1 MGRDPEEI
9 ARDADNKLTASA
21 SDAGT
26 HPKVEEIKLSEI
38 LSQAEIEALLGSLSE
53 GEAEG
58 APSSSATPNPAAP
71 TNPAPVQAFTSF
83 SNSKQGPSR
92 TAVAYEVYD
101 FRRPDKFSKEQLRTL
116 QMLHETFGRLAGTTL
131 SAYLRSNVNIDLIS
145 LEQVPYEEYLRS
157 INQSVFTVMSIPPLS
172 GQAALELEFGLIF
185 TMIDKL
191 LGGPGRSLNR
201 SMLTEIEQPLVRQ
214 IIERMFLSLKTA
226 WEGVVIVTPGIETIE
241 TSAQFV
247 QIAPP
252 TDIVVSILFE
262 VRIGDARGAMS
273 LCIPYMVLK
282 PITTKLSAQK
292 WFAATSS
299 RRQTSSNRRS
309 LVSQIQDTH
318 VDCWIRL
325 GQSKV
330 CIKDFLALRSGD
342 VIRLDQ
348 KTDRDLTLLVANTPK
363 YEGRPALNG
372 KKIAFN
378 VTQALEQ

>member
-1 MGRDPEEI
+1 V
-9 ARDADNKLTASA
+9 
-21 SDAGT
+21 SD
-26 HPKVEEIKLSEI
+26 I
-38 LSQAEIEALLGSLSE
+38 LSQAEIEALLSSLNEGESAAAPASTASSTSAPTTPAPAQSLS
-53 GEAEG
+53 
-58 APSSSATPNPAAP
+58 
-71 TNPAPVQAFTSF
+71 SF
-83 SNSKQGPSR
+83 SNSKHGPSR

-185 TMIDKL
+185 TMIDRL
-191 LGGPGRSLNR
+191 LGGPGRPLTRTS
-201 SMLTEIEQPLVRQ
+201 LTEIEQPLVRQ
-214 IIERMFLSLKTA
+214 IIERMFLALKTA
-226 WEGVVIVTPGIETIE
+226 WEGVVIVNPGIETIE

-299 RRQTSSNRRS
+299 RRQTTSNRRS
-309 LVSQIQDTH
+309 LVSQISDTD

-325 GQSKV
+325 GRSRIS
-330 CIKDFLALRSGD
+330 IKDFLALRSGD

-348 KTDRDLTLLVANTPK
+348 KTERDLTLLVANTPK
-363 YEGRPALNG
+363 FEGRPALNG

-378 VTQALEQ
+378 VTQALETR